1 MVEAQVG
8 ADCRELDDRPAA
20 LCSLTRGRGESML
33 TVEELRSRMRANDW
47 FRDRSAALQDAL
59 LAHGRERR
67 LRAGEHLF
75 TRGVPDGGIYCVLS
89 GSISVQTVD
98 LQDEAPMLL
107 VLEPCHWFGELA
119 LIDGLPRSHDAVADT
134 ASLVWCVAQAP
145 LEAWLEGHP
154 RHWREIAQLASG
166 KLRIAFQIFDTE
178 IRSPMTE
185 RVARRLRLATLGW
198 GWRNGEPRDQLRLSQ
213 EQLARMLG
221 TSRSSVN
228 KSLRELER
236 LGAVALHY
244 GAIEVKDKTLLL
256 QACGQAGAA
265 PSRRA

>member
-1 MVEAQVG
+1 
-8 ADCRELDDRPAA
+8 
-20 LCSLTRGRGESML
+20 ML
-33 TVEELRSRMRANDW
+33 TVEELRSRMQVNDW
-47 FRDRSAALQDAL
+47 FRTCSAGLQDAL

-75 TRGVPDGGIYCVLS
+75 THGAADGGLYCVLG
-89 GSISVQTVD
+89 GSIGVQTVD
-98 LQDEAPMLL
+98 LPAEAPILL
-107 VLEPCHWFGELA
+107 VLEPCHWFGELT
-119 LIDGLPRSHDAVADT
+119 LIDGLPRSHDAVAES
-134 ASLVWCVAQAP
+134 ASLVWCVARTP

-166 KLRIAFQIFDTE
+166 KLRIAFQIFDME

-185 RVARRLRLATLGW
+185 RVARRLRLAMLGW
-198 GWRNGEPRDQLRLSQ
+198 GWRQREPREHLRLSQ
-213 EQLARMLG
+213 DQLARMLG

-244 GAIEVKDKTLLL
+244 GTIEVTDAALLL
-256 QACGQAGAA
+256 QACGPAA
-265 PSRRA
+265 AAS

>member
-1 MVEAQVG
+1 
-8 ADCRELDDRPAA
+8 
-20 LCSLTRGRGESML
+20 ML
-33 TVEELRSRMRANDW
+33 TAEELRHRMQTNDW
-47 FRDRSAALQDAL
+47 FRERSAALQDAL

-67 LRAGEHLF
+67 LGVGEHLF
-75 TRGVPDGGIYCVLS
+75 DRGSPAGGFYCVLS
-89 GSISVQTVD
+89 GSISVQTVA
-98 LQDEAPMLL
+98 QEDEMPMLL
-107 VLEPCHWFGELA
+107 VLEPCHWFGELT

-134 ASLVWCVAQAP
+134 ASLVWCVPQGP
-145 LEAWLEGHP
+145 LEAWLEDHP

-185 RVARRLRLATLGW
+185 RVARRLRLAALGW
-198 GWRNGEPRDQLRLSQ
+198 GWRNNEPRDTLRLSQ

-244 GAIEVKDKTLLL
+244 GAIEVKDMVLLL
-256 QACGQAGAA
+256 QACGHAA
-265 PSRRA
+265 VGPSRRP

>member
-1 MVEAQVG
+1 MQGEPM
-8 ADCRELDDRPAA
+8 PA
-20 LCSLTRGRGESML
+20 
-33 TVEELRSRMRANDW
+33 VEELRSRMQANDW
-47 FRDRSAALQDAL
+47 FRHSSAALQDAL

-67 LRAGEHLF
+67 LVTGEHLF
-75 TRGVPDGGIYCVLS
+75 TSGASDGGLYCVLS
-89 GSISVQTVD
+89 GSISVQAVD
-98 LQDEAPMLL
+98 LQNEAPILL
-107 VLEPCHWFGELA
+107 VLEPCHWFGELT

-134 ASLVWCVAQAP
+134 ASRVWCVAQGP

-166 KLRIAFQIFDTE
+166 KLRIAFQIFDME
-178 IRSPMTE
+178 MRSPMTE

-198 GWRNGEPRDQLRLSQ
+198 GWRNAEPRDQLRLSQ

-236 LGAVALHY
+236 LGAVVLRY
-244 GAIEVKDKTLLL
+244 GAIEVRDKALLL
-256 QACGQAGAA
+256 QACSPAAAGDSTCSPATSGSSA
-265 PSRRA
+265 RASTRSGSR